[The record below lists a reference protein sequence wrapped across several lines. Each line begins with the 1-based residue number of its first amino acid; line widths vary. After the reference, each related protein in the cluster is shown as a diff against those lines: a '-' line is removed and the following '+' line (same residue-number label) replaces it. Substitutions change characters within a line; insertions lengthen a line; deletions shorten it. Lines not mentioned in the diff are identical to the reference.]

1 MGEGG
6 RLLTVLGILYGIAV
20 LSVIVSGIDPRALT
34 SEFTASYRAV
44 IDLDETITLKESYF
58 FDVRKGKRFSMLYRK
73 WNDPLLYG
81 GSMNSPHISVVTFG
95 GDGLPYLKDKDGRVF
110 AEGADE
116 IALKEIGQRAEEN
129 EVGIFRREKFPEGE
143 YRLFAEY
150 EVYPPIREDDASS
163 HINIKLADRHIF
175 YTDVEII
182 IRDGPSVIKE
192 VFPHLASYTIERTG
206 NIWMIKGKSP
216 TDTLLEVEILTS
228 RYPFR
233 GYSQFVSNVEGKTRS
248 ANSNLM
254 IFQSLRNAGKKVL
267 IAGLFFYPFILIII
281 YWLYGSERSFTVPQH
296 LSFIPDPKKKPW
308 LVNMLFSG
316 NAEKTDENALYA
328 TLIDMERKGLVEIL
342 QEEGKVRIKVKSRET
357 KDSFERK
364 VLNLLEKYA
373 PYGGGYFDP
382 EEVEKLVDSYVSR
395 RDEGALERV
404 KRDFEDV
411 INFSDPLI
419 VRGFLSTEGHR
430 IVRYSGI
437 GLSILLALYLIGMYI
452 FAGVQ
457 KGYVYDLLVLG
468 GGMLVSLNLPHL
480 LLPPQVFGRWKRDF
494 YREKLKWNAF
504 KSFLSDL
511 AMIKKYQPED
521 VAIWE
526 EWLIYGTA
534 LGVADSVES
543 AMKDLNIK
551 VPTLSKTP
559 YVRRRF
565 YHTYRHVHSA
575 SVPKASGTSDLGGFG
590 GFGAG
595 GGFGGG
601 GAGGR

>member
-34 SEFTASYRAV
+34 SDLTASYRAV
-44 IDLDETITLKESYF
+44 IDVDETITLKESYLF
-58 FDVRKGKRFSMLYRK
+58 NVRKGQRFSMLYRN
-73 WNDPLLYG
+73 WNAPLLYG
-81 GSMNSPHISVVTFG
+81 GSMNSPYISAVTFG
-95 GDGLPYLKDKDGRVF
+95 GDGLPYVKDKDGRVF

-116 IALKEIGQRAEEN
+116 ALIKEISQRAGNN
-129 EVGIFRREKFPEGE
+129 EVGILRKEKFPEGE
-143 YRLFAEY
+143 FRLVAEY
-150 EVYPPIREDDASS
+150 EIFPPIQQDDSNAQL
-163 HINIKLADRHIF
+163 NLKLADRHIF

-192 VFPHLASYTIERTG
+192 IFPHLASYSVERTG
-206 NIWMIKGKSP
+206 NIWIVKGKSP
-216 TDTLLEVEILTS
+216 TDSLVEVEILTS
-228 RYPFR
+228 RYTFR
-233 GYSQFVSNVEGKTRS
+233 GFSDFIPNIEGYIKS

-254 IFQSLRNAGKKVL
+254 LFHILRNAGKNII
-267 IAGLFFYPFILIII
+267 IAGLFFYPFLLILI

-316 NAEKTDENALYA
+316 NAERTDENALYA
-328 TLIDMERKGLVEIL
+328 TLVDMERRGLVEIL
-342 QEEGKVRIKVKSRET
+342 QDGGKLKVKVKSRET

-364 VLNLLEKYA
+364 VLALLEKYA

-395 RDEGALERV
+395 RDDGALERL

-411 INFSDPLI
+411 INFTDPLI
-419 VRGFLSTEGHR
+419 VKGFLSTKGHS

-437 GLSILLALYLIGMYI
+437 VLSIFLGLYMVGMYI
-452 FAGVQ
+452 FSSLQ

-480 LLPPQVFGRWKRDF
+480 FLPPQVFGRWKRDF

-543 AMKDLNIK
+543 AMEELKIK

-575 SVPKASGTSDLGGFG
+575 SIPKASGTSGLGGLG